1 MQPNRF
7 PFPCSKCTFTCS
19 HILTNLFRRQYTS
32 AAGKASDQDQVD
44 SATAKDAGDD
54 KATASNA
61 MTDLPSCPGSVDTSV
76 TTAADDEDRDNEDAE
91 LDAELA
97 LLHKKSRH
105 RSLLI
110 GAFLK
115 NSSSIFFKNNG
126 FLSIQD
132 R

>member
-1 MQPNRF
+1 MQPNHF

-32 AAGKASDQDQVD
+32 VAGKASDQDQVD
-44 SATAKDAGDD
+44 SAATKDAGEDD
-54 KATASNA
+54 GAASKATTANA

-110 GAFLK
+110 GAF
-115 NSSSIFFKNNG
+115 
-126 FLSIQD
+126 
-132 R
+132 